1 MKVWSLLSFDLL
13 CDCRDFFNCLRHQ
26 FAYFK
31 SKYSSYDVKKRKSLS
46 CGQPFGAPWT
56 IQSMEFSR
64 PEYWSG

>member
-13 CDCRDFFNCLRHQ
+13 CDCRDFFNCFRHQ

-31 SKYSSYDVKKRKSLS
+31 RKYSSYDVKRKSLS

-56 IQSMEFSR
+56 IHSMEFSR